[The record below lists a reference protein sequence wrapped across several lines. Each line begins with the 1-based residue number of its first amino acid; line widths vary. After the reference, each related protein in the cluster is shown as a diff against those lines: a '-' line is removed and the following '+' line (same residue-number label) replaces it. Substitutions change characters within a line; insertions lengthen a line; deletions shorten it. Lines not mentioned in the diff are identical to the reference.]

1 MSGRT
6 TLKTY
11 FLSGSSP
18 SEANFADLID
28 SVLVLSE
35 DLTDSISTSSST
47 IALSA
52 NAGNSLNNLISALD
66 SRVVTLEGA
75 DNSFASNYY
84 NKTEVDASISTIN
97 GLFNTLPYTGQIAS
111 IDAEILS
118 IKSSITGLS
127 LNTHSHNISDIAGL
141 QSAIDT
147 KATTTYVDN
156 IAALL
161 TQSINAIVPSDETAE
176 VAQLQLYI
184 DAINSVLSG
193 LPDFS
198 TKSDVG
204 HTHSVANITD
214 LTSVYYSKI
223 QVDALFENVAPGAHN
238 HTESEI
244 TDLDKYTQGAVDLK
258 LTDHNNLRNNPHAVT
273 KDQLGL
279 GSVENLSVIDLFQTP
294 QAQAFA
300 TDAELQEVNA
310 ININHVASTSNPHS
324 VTKQQV
330 SLGNVPNINFQSLLD
345 AHLADSNPHEIDLTY
360 FDVFSRAETD
370 SRVVHYIDAL
380 RYAFKPTTPA
390 DGAGAIG
397 DIAYHDSGLYFKF
410 GATDWRQVISSKTF
424 NDGSPESKFLIET
437 PKLEVTTPDGV
448 NLFSVDNTTNTTS
461 INTTNVSI
469 GGSTFN
475 EFNVSDLFKID
486 KSTDRINISTSVVSI
501 GGATNISNILNVE
514 GDVSL
519 GNSLNVSN
527 LFSVDKTTNTTNIST
542 SNISIGG
549 ATNIDNTLNVTGAVS
564 LGGSTFNVAGN
575 TTNISSTHVSLGG
588 STLNVNGQVS
598 LASGMTT
605 QGAVSIS
612 NTLNVSAHSILSTL
626 RATTATVDSLD
637 SGSGTI
643 QTAGQLKGGATTVT
657 SLSAGS
663 GAISTTGTLSTGGAT
678 VTSLSAGNGSISTTG
693 SLSTGP
699 ATITSLDTQE
709 IWLGGVH
716 GSTANNTVKW
726 IRCAPMDWSGS
737 VNPDTIAAISMGSDD
752 ANQDDGNI
760 DFYTS
765 LNENVNPTGT
775 TSNLKHA
782 MRISAL
788 GNVGIGTTTPG
799 NYKLNVNGPVN
810 ASATTVT
817 SLTSTGS
824 ISGKNLT
831 LSGNLT
837 VNGTTTSIDTTNLN
851 IEDNFIL
858 INKNQTGT
866 PAATL
871 TSGIA
876 VERGSAS
883 NAEIYWD
890 ETSDRWKVNT
900 GGSVKTLAF
909 VEDAYSQ

>member
-84 NKTEVDASISTIN
+84 NKTEVDATISTIN

-127 LNTHSHNISDIAGL
+127 LSTHSHNISDIAGL
-141 QSAIDT
+141 QSAIDA

-258 LTDHNNLRNNPHAVT
+258 LTDHNNLKNNPHAVT

-310 ININHVASTSNPHS
+310 INIDHVASTSNPHS

-330 SLGNVPNINFQSLLD
+330 NLGNVPNINFQSLLD
-345 AHLADSNPHEIDLTY
+345 AHLADSNPHKIDLTY

-370 SRVVHYIDAL
+370 SRVVHYIDSL

-410 GATDWRQVISSKTF
+410 GATDWRQVISSKAF
-424 NDGSPESKFLIET
+424 NDGSAGSKFLIET
-437 PKLEVTTPDGV
+437 PKLEVTTPGGD
-448 NLFSVDNTTNTTS
+448 NLFSADSSGLSVGIDVSIDGKLTVIGHTS
-461 INTTNVSI
+461 IS
-469 GGSTFN
+469 
-475 EFNVSDLFKID
+475 
-486 KSTDRINISTSVVSI
+486 
-501 GGATNISNILNVE
+501 
-514 GDVSL
+514 
-519 GNSLNVSN
+519 
-527 LFSVDKTTNTTNIST
+527 
-542 SNISIGG
+542 
-549 ATNIDNTLNVTGAVS
+549 
-564 LGGSTFNVAGN
+564 
-575 TTNISSTHVSLGG
+575 
-588 STLNVNGQVS
+588 S
-598 LASGMTT
+598 LA
-605 QGAVSIS
+605 
-612 NTLNVSAHSILSTL
+612 
-626 RATTATVDSLD
+626 ATTATVNSLD
-637 SGSGTI
+637 SGSGVI
-643 QTAGQLKGGATTVT
+643 QTTGQLKGGATSVS
-657 SLSAGS
+657 SLASAG
-663 GAISTTGTLSTGGAT
+663 
-678 VTSLSAGNGSISTTG
+678 
-693 SLSTGP
+693 
-699 ATITSLDTQE
+699 
-709 IWLGGVH
+709 
-716 GSTANNTVKW
+716 K
-726 IRCAPMDWSGS
+726 
-737 VNPDTIAAISMGSDD
+737 
-752 ANQDDGNI
+752 
-760 DFYTS
+760 
-765 LNENVNPTGT
+765 
-775 TSNLKHA
+775 
-782 MRISAL
+782 
-788 GNVGIGTTTPG
+788 
-799 NYKLNVNGPVN
+799 
-810 ASATTVT
+810 
-817 SLTSTGS
+817 
-824 ISGKNLT
+824 ISGTDLT

-837 VNGTTTSIDTTNLN
+837 VNGTTTSIDTTNLL
-851 IEDNFIL
+851 IEDNMVVL
-858 INKNQTGT
+858 NKNQTGT
-866 PAATL
+866 PPSTL
-871 TSGIA
+871 DSGIE
-876 VERGSAS
+876 VERGDGENTSVYWDEATDEWKINSGGTITTIENKEYVEELFGSTSSAAVSAAAALVSENNASASESTASSKAGEASGSAENASTYASTASSKAGEALSSAENASTYASNASGSATASSNSATASANSASTASTKATASSNSATASKSAEDASISAKNASVSAKNASETARNESVSAKNTAVSNATSAS
-883 NAEIYWD
+883 NSASTASTKATAASNSASASAGSASTASTKATQASASATSASSSASTASTKANASAASATASANSATASQAALTAAKALNYTDGVDGTTPTFTYD
-890 ETSDRWKVNT
+890 EDT
-900 GGSVKTLAF
+900 KTLAIKN
-909 VEDAYSQ
+909 S